1 MDRQAIIQSKLQAAF
16 APEALKVENESALHH
31 GHEGAGTD
39 THFRVMIVSLAFEG
53 KSRLER
59 HRMVN
64 EALAI
69 ELAGSLHALTI
80 RALTPAEARGLEL

>member
-1 MDRQAIIQSKLQAAF
+1 MDRQAIIQAKLQAAF
-16 APEALKVENESALHH
+16 APEALKIENESALHH
-31 GHEGAGTD
+31 GHAGAGQD
-39 THFRVMIVSLAFEG
+39 THFRVMIVSLAFDG

-69 ELAGSLHALTI
+69 ELEGGLHALSV